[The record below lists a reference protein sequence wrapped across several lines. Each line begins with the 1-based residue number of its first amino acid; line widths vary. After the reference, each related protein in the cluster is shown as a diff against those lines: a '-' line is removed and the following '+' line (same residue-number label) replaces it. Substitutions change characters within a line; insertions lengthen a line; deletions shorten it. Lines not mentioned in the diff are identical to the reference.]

1 MDIFVF
7 PERFQGQ
14 TVKEMKLQVLE
25 ATQTGIWTLQTFLQQ
40 EDTVL
45 CPYMVP
51 LFYALLSKMKRGTL
65 KKDEQG
71 EKKQSA
77 SVTQISDIQQDKRDD
92 GHRYFEVWH
101 DLPTDG
107 YQQSPYDWRKRAR
120 ISAGLPFN
128 GAEKERQSRDLSQ

>member
-1 MDIFVF
+1 M
-7 PERFQGQ
+7 
-14 TVKEMKLQVLE
+14 
-25 ATQTGIWTLQTFLQQ
+25 
-40 EDTVL
+40 L

-92 GHRYFEVWH
+92 GHRYFEV
-101 DLPTDG
+101 
-107 YQQSPYDWRKRAR
+107 
-120 ISAGLPFN
+120 
-128 GAEKERQSRDLSQ
+128 